1 MITFEILTIFPRI
14 FDGFLKESLIKKA
27 IEKKLIKIRIWNLR
41 DFTED
46 KHKKVD
52 DRVYGGG
59 KGMVFKIEP
68 IFKALRKLTRFEIK
82 KNGIKLKDKKTKI
95 ILFSPRGKLFDQ
107 KKAFELS
114 KLKKIVLICGRYEG
128 VDQRVEKYLADLC
141 LSIGPYDLMGGELPA
156 MIVIEIVSRLIK
168 GVVGKED
175 FLKER
180 LLGKKF
186 WEYPQYTRPAV
197 FQPKKGISWLVP
209 KVLLSGD
216 HRKIEEWRK
225 KYGKEIGN

>member
-27 IEKKLIKIRIWNLR
+27 IEKKLIKIRIWDLR
-41 DFTED
+41 DFTKD

-52 DRVYGGG
+52 DKVYGGG

-68 IFKALRKLTRFEIK
+68 IFKALRKLTRFEII

-107 KKAFELS
+107 KRAFELS
-114 KLKKIVLICGRYEG
+114 KLKKIILICGRYEG

-156 MIVIEIVSRLIK
+156 MVVVETVSRLIK

-186 WEYPQYTRPAV
+186 WECPQYTRPAV

-225 KYGKEIGN
+225 KKGKEIGN

>member
-1 MITFEILTIFPRI
+1 MITFEVLTIFPRI

-27 IEKKLIKIRIWNLR
+27 IEKKLIKINIWNLR
-41 DFTED
+41 DFTKD

-52 DRVYGGG
+52 DKVYGGG

-68 IFKALRKLTRFEIK
+68 IFEALKKLTKFEVK

-107 KKAFELS
+107 KIAFNLS
-114 KLKKIVLICGRYEG
+114 KLKKIILICGRYEG
-128 VDQRVEKYLADLC
+128 VDERVEKYLANFS

-156 MIVIEIVSRLIK
+156 MIVIETVSRLIK

-180 LLGKKF
+180 VSGGKF

-197 FQPKKGISWLVP
+197 FQPKKGIFWSVP
-209 KVLLSGD
+209 KVLLSGN
-216 HRKIEEWRK
+216 HQKIEAWRK
-225 KYGKEIGN
+225 KRGKKIGT